1 MPDGDKLSET
11 AKAFIRQCTR
21 RETITDREQVK
32 KILQQHGIPAFNA
45 LLDVQEKY
53 GGLSYSFG
61 GEIDNSFCIDIW
73 GDFAHRDGE
82 ECRLPAVLNYEGQ
95 MVVACFHV
103 MDDRLSKAGYIDED
117 GRLYT
122 LHYTKF
128 QVIAENI
135 EELLESESV
144 KYSLLREKKQWIVK
158 WIEQSDVAHWL
169 SSIEQK
175 PILIEQASQ
184 GYQKWWKSH
193 DGRLYVHVRN
203 GSGIYAVA
211 YAMEV
216 ADLTQLGLSSYSIL
230 RGFPFDCS
238 YQYDRECAE
247 VKNTMEMFHFQSRL
261 YRTCDYSRITVPQV
275 KEAKDIYLYVTGQK
289 TYERERPIED
299 FLLKFPGLVL
309 PIEDFDQSLLE
320 FALCNG
326 DERILKLITYIASL
340 ANHHHHRS
348 TSAENNVDHLL
359 FHEYLRRI
367 HVFIEAHPMNVHPL
381 YFHPYRAAGVPA
393 ELDIDEKN
401 TVVTRMRGNHAQT
414 VSKLTLYYMT
424 CAKEGNEIA
433 AHIYRIYEPMLLLYA
448 LEGSIRVDH
457 GLIEVGGSA
466 FHPSSWQARAGKDPF
481 DVYHRTAEAWKNR
494 NVEYAIDQ
502 IKRVKWDKKIGNT
515 VERGFGMAKRN
526 DETLKAAFTHLE
538 SRLGKDLSESPLAS
552 DHTERILAK
561 LSHDYLLLQ
570 TDEGAV
576 AYLICQR
583 YLGWAHLVDRKHPV
597 ATKSPCLYEPF
608 IEILYEEEQIEKWE
622 RKTMNL
628 IRLMEQESI
637 EKYAEVLRK
646 QKD

>member
-11 AKAFIRQCTR
+11 AKAFVQQCTR

-32 KILQQHGIPAFNA
+32 KILQQKGIPAFDA

-61 GEIDNSFCIDIW
+61 GEIDNRFCIDLW
-73 GDFAHRDGE
+73 GSFAHRDGE
-82 ECRLPAVLNYEGQ
+82 ERRIPEVLNYEGQ
-95 MVVACFHV
+95 TVVECFHV
-103 MDDRLSKAGYIDED
+103 MDDRLSKGGYIGED
-117 GRLYT
+117 GKLYT
-122 LHYTKF
+122 LLYTTF
-128 QVIAENI
+128 QVFAENM
-135 EELLESESV
+135 EELLESEGV
-144 KYSLLREKKQWIVK
+144 KYSLLREKKQWVVK

-203 GSGIYAVA
+203 GMGIYAVA

-216 ADLTQLGLSSYSIL
+216 DDLTQLGLGSYFIL

-238 YQYDRECAE
+238 YQYDRERAE
-247 VKNTMEMFHFQSRL
+247 VKNTMEMFQFQSRL
-261 YRTCDYSRITVPQV
+261 YKTCDYSRITVPQV

-289 TYERERPIED
+289 TYQRERPIED
-299 FLLKFPGLVL
+299 FLLKFPALEL
-309 PIEDFDQSLLE
+309 PIEDFDHSLLE

-326 DERILKLITYIASL
+326 DERILKLITYIANL
-340 ANHHHHRS
+340 ANHHNHRS
-348 TSAENNVDHLL
+348 TSAENNVDYLL

-393 ELDIDEKN
+393 EHDIAKKN
-401 TVVTRMRGNHAQT
+401 TVVARMKGNRAQS
-414 VSKLTLYYMT
+414 VSELTLYYMT

-433 AHIYRIYEPMLLLYA
+433 AHIYQIYEPMLLLYA

-457 GLIEVGGSA
+457 GLIEVGGNT

-481 DVYHRTAEAWKNR
+481 DVYHRTAEAWRNR
-494 NVEYAIDQ
+494 NVEFAIDQ

-515 VERGFGMAKRN
+515 VERDFGKSKRSG
-526 DETLKAAFTHLE
+526 EALKAAFTRLE
-538 SRLGKDLSESPLAS
+538 RRLGDALSESPFAS
-552 DHTERILAK
+552 VHTDQILSK
-561 LSHDYLLLQ
+561 LCYDYPLLQ
-570 TDEGAV
+570 TDDGSI
-576 AYLICQR
+576 AYSICQR
-583 YLGWAHLVDRKHPV
+583 YLEWAHLVDRKHPV

-608 IEILYEEEQIEKWE
+608 IEMLYEEDQIENWE
-622 RKTMNL
+622 SKTMNL
-628 IRLMEQESI
+628 IRLMELESI

-646 QKD
+646 KNV